1 MAISF
6 QSRKKLLPER
16 PNVGNSPALGTASV
30 TEVIDK
36 YLGCNVRGDKRNIN
50 TIPDLSEQF
59 TKAHRRE
66 INYMQL
72 RILVTKTRPK
82 ILERFSRALF
92 YSLNCLRVSLEALGS
107 TVWEHIC
114 CAE

>member
-1 MAISF
+1 MWETRRLWGLHQLQKSLTNNLAATYVELKEIST
-6 QSRKKLLPER
+6 L
-16 PNVGNSPALGTASV
+16 
-30 TEVIDK
+30 
-36 YLGCNVRGDKRNIN
+36 
-50 TIPDLSEQF
+50 IPDLSEQF

>member
-36 YLGCNVRGDKRNIN
+36 YLGCNVRGVKRNIN
-50 TIPDLSEQF
+50 